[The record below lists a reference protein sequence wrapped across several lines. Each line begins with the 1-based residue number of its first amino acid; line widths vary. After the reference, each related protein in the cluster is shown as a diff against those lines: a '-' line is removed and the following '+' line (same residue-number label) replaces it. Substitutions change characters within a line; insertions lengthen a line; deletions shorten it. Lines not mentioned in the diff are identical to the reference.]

1 MTDPVAAS
9 PDHFGRKPEAGGFP
23 NGVLRRDGDRVIL
36 FVRHGLYYAI
46 CPECLEYEYR
56 QAWQKIGRWVHVR
69 SGFARCG
76 S

>member
-9 PDHFGRKPEAGGFP
+9 PDHFGRRPESLGSPNGFP
-23 NGVLRRDGDRVIL
+23 RRDGDRVIL
-36 FVRHGLYYAI
+36 FERHGLYYAM
-46 CPECLEYEYR
+46 CPDCLEMEYR
-56 QAWQKIGRWVHVR
+56 QAWQKVGRWVHVR